1 MYQFR
6 FQLEFQ
12 DMLTLNLIHEKVHRR
27 WWSGLLRVLGI
38 ALGAAALLEA
48 ALMLIFLREKV
59 GLALVLA
66 LLGAA
71 MVTAPCWRPRLN
83 AWQSQRML
91 VRGGGEQ
98 TVTLADD
105 GIHGHD
111 EKGEGVSP
119 WSAVEEAYH
128 ARGLYLLF
136 VDRKHALILPERA
149 LERGD
154 AAALK
159 AFLEE
164 KLQRNIKEL

>member
-12 DMLTLNLIHEKVHRR
+12 DMLALNLVHEKAHRR
-27 WWSGLLRVLGI
+27 WWGRLLRVLGI

-48 ALMLIFLREKV
+48 ALMLIFLREEA
-59 GLALVLA
+59 GLALVLT
-66 LLGAA
+66 LLGAV

-105 GIHGHD
+105 GIRGHD
-111 EKGEGVSP
+111 EKGEGVFP

-128 ARGLYLLF
+128 ARGRYLLF

-154 AAALK
+154 EAGLR

-164 KLQRNIKEL
+164 KLQRKVKEL